1 MVSSV
6 TKKEV
11 QPVQA
16 TRSRPDPVPSASAE
30 RYRLKIDV
38 GVFGEENR
46 GQGQVANMSVTGAL
60 IDRTDLL
67 PDEGELVRL
76 GFSFHAHALPV
87 PITGRVVRHT
97 PEGGFAVTFE
107 DVDFRTQILLRAL
120 LPSVSD
126 GMRAPSG
133 EVTVGPGGHV
143 EANLS
148 PALYSACQKLAEDE
162 GISLSNWIVAK
173 LELAALKGYLND

>member
-6 TKKEV
+6 TNKAGAQEGPLKV
-11 QPVQA
+11 
-16 TRSRPDPVPSASAE
+16 RPEPTPTASAE

-38 GVFGEENR
+38 GVFGEDER
-46 GQGQVANMSVTGAL
+46 GQGQVANMSVSGAL
-60 IDRTDLL
+60 IDRTDVL

-107 DVDFRTQILLRAL
+107 DVDFRTQILLRTL

-126 GMRAPSG
+126 GMRAPTG
-133 EVTVGPGGHV
+133 EVTVGPSGNV

-162 GISLSNWIVAK
+162 GISLSNWIVAQ